1 MMALLVTGACAKPA
15 AVPTT
20 ANPAAK
26 ASPPGEVPAVHA
38 ASLPAAVATE
48 PKLLPPV
55 STLPRPRLLWQAKG
69 LWLGRTPA
77 LEGGVLLAQTQK
89 GGHVVALDP
98 ATGKERW
105 RTEIPKRA
113 YGKVGFICGTCL
125 GDSDHQWLRIAGK
138 YALFTEARGGEAAF
152 ELATGKLLWA
162 RVRPDCSLPRAASPD
177 SRMGAGLCSSRR
189 GNEDG
194 VIAVFGTDLATGR
207 ERWRAPFHCKD
218 CFQHGLQVGAERTY
232 FWVVAKEKGET
243 GTTFRVLDTATGKLR
258 RRLRVPDD
266 ADAVVA
272 EPEGRDLVLLFGQS
286 LTAVRP
292 SDGQVLWSH
301 GLAGGLEPRRDADG
315 ALLVRDGRLLLDDL
329 GVVVEIDASTGKEA
343 TRWPVPAVGWE
354 TSSRLHCAS
363 SFLPVP
369 DELDVRGPWSARAA
383 FCRIDEYPQP
393 GVVVLHG
400 AAAGP
405 AVVARPPGSLRRL
418 HADVALVDRTVH
430 REDRELHRDFQTVV
444 EGYSLLRLDPP
455 EASSLSSRE
464 RVRDIL
470 ERGILLNW
478 ETARFT
484 SRVPLAEL
492 TAVPGY
498 QEKLLALLADPSS
511 PLWTDA
517 LAAAA
522 WLRLP
527 GAAAVLLRLLDAPMP
542 KEPADTGPED
552 EDARDAWPG
561 LEDYERALA
570 AYRAA
575 QQRLSWLM
583 LTLTYLDDPAAATRL
598 GPALLRPEPE
608 ALRPG
613 RHVSIHA
620 SVYRLL
626 ARLGRPED
634 LRLLDQL
641 EAATASAGGWN
652 RICEQTS
659 TAKPSQPTSWS
670 TPCGGATLG
679 GVKMATSSEVW
690 VSRPAAGGKD
700 GPPAWAASDEGLGL
714 DGRVPTIE
722 RGQLVIPPAQGKKPT
737 ELALAELFRD
747 SDGDGVPDMTE
758 RYLGTDPQRP
768 DTDGDGLPDG
778 DDAAPLGA
786 STSDRARVVSEAV
799 AYVARFHVRSRPL
812 FVHADAALWGH
823 AMRPVGVVLH
833 RPPLPDQPTEWW
845 QAHLMVSR
853 VRVAGEEATLHV
865 RSAGIDTGVLGK
877 SLRLRRVDGR
887 WRVVDEADAWGE

>member
-1 MMALLVTGACAKPA
+1 MALLVAGACAQPA
-15 AVPTT
+15 AVP
-20 ANPAAK
+20 NPAAK
-26 ASPPGEVPAVHA
+26 ASPPSEVPVIHA
-38 ASLPAAVATE
+38 ATLPAAVAAET
-48 PKLLPPV
+48 KLLPPV

-69 LWLGRTPA
+69 LWLGRTPP
-77 LEGGVLLAQTQK
+77 LEDGVLLAQTQK

-162 RVRPDCSLPRAASPD
+162 RVRPDCSLPRTASPD
-177 SRMGAGLCSSRR
+177 SRIGAGLCSSRR

-194 VIAVFGTDLATGR
+194 VIAVFGMDLATGR
-207 ERWRAPFHCKD
+207 ERWRVPFSCKD
-218 CFQHGLQVGAERTY
+218 CYQHGLQVRAERTY

-243 GTTFRVLDTATGKLR
+243 GTTFQILDTATGKQR

-266 ADAVVA
+266 AEAVVA
-272 EPEGRDLVLLFGQS
+272 EPEGRDLVLLSGQS

-292 SDGQVLWSH
+292 SDGRILWSH
-301 GLAGGLEPRRDADG
+301 GLADGFEPQRDADG
-315 ALLVRDGRLLLDDL
+315 ALLVRDGRLLLEDL
-329 GVVVEIDASTGKEA
+329 GVVAEIDASTGKEVA
-343 TRWPVPAVGWE
+343 RWPVPAVGWE
-354 TSSRLHCAS
+354 PSSRLRCAP
-363 SFLPVP
+363 SFLPIPDQPDVP
-369 DELDVRGPWSARAA
+369 GPWSARAA

-418 HADVALVDRTVH
+418 HAGVALVDRTVH
-430 REDRELHRDFQTVV
+430 REDRDLHRDFQTVV

-455 EASSLSSRE
+455 EASSLSVRE
-464 RVRDIL
+464 RVREIL

-492 TAVPGY
+492 SAVPGY
-498 QEKLLALLADPSS
+498 QGEILALLAEPSS
-511 PLWTDA
+511 LLWTDA
-517 LAAAA
+517 LAASA
-522 WLRLP
+522 WLRLR
-527 GAAAVLLRLLDAPMP
+527 GASAVLLRLLDAPMP
-542 KEPADTGPED
+542 KEPPDTGPED
-552 EDARDAWPG
+552 DDARDAWPG

-583 LTLTYLDDPAAATRL
+583 LTLTYLDDPAAAARL
-598 GPALLRPEPE
+598 GPTLLRREPE
-608 ALRPG
+608 APRTG

-620 SVYRLL
+620 SIYRML

-652 RICEQTS
+652 RICEQTG
-659 TAKPSQPTSWS
+659 TAELSQSRTWS

-679 GVKMATSSEVW
+679 DVKMATSSDVW

-700 GPPAWAASDEGLGL
+700 GPPAWAASEEGLGL
-714 DGRVPTIE
+714 DGRVPSIE
-722 RGQLVIPPAQGKKPT
+722 RGQMVIPPAPGKKGT
-737 ELALAELFRD
+737 RLALGQVFRD

-758 RYLGTDPQRP
+758 KYLGTDPQHP

-778 DDAAPLGA
+778 DDPAPLGA
-786 STSDRARVVSEAV
+786 STSDGARVVSEAV

-812 FVHADAALWGH
+812 LVHVDATLWGN
-823 AMRPVGVVLH
+823 AVRPVAVVLH
-833 RPPLPDQPTEWW
+833 RPPLPEPTEWW
-845 QAHLMVSR
+845 QAHLMVSQ
-853 VRVAGEEATLHV
+853 VKVTGAEATLHI
-865 RSAGIDTGVLGK
+865 RGAGIDTGGVAK
-877 SLRLRRVDGR
+877 SLRLRRVDDR